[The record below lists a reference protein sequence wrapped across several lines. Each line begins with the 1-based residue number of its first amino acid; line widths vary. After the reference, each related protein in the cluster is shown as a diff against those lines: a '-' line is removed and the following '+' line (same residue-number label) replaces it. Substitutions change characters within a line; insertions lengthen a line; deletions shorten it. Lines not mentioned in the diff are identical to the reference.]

1 MKNVNKFTRKKSKSV
16 LVIMWR
22 NWWVNGWVWK
32 KLEGIIL
39 KFSCSSRIWYSMSAS
54 IYYLTTIAVCNTWG
68 QEYFESGSQK
78 EREDIV
84 ENTEMHTAIFL
95 QLFLALVLSALTTR
109 HWQRVRWKMLGSA
122 SRDWRIEIRE
132 LQTKGEVDSN
142 SINGYPQNVHEK
154 WKYKAN
160 NCDKHIV

>member
-39 KFSCSSRIWYSMSAS
+39 KISCSSRIWYSMSAS
-54 IYYLTTIAVCNTWG
+54 IYYLTTIAVCNTWE
-68 QEYFESGSQK
+68 QEYFESESQK

-109 HWQRVRWKMLGSA
+109 HWQRVRWEMLGSA

-132 LQTKGEVDSN
+132 LQTKGKVDSN
-142 SINGYPQNVHEK
+142 SING
-154 WKYKAN
+154 
-160 NCDKHIV
+160 